1 MTRILLIQGHP
12 HPAADRQ
19 GHRLERAYVE
29 GAAQG
34 GHQVRILQIASLD
47 FARLRNSKK
56 LDRDSLLPMLQSARA
71 DILWAEHIVLFSPL
85 WLGMTPEGL
94 ADMLEQLTPD
104 HSSGPATRSARVVVT
119 SGLPA
124 MICRLLFRV
133 GALKAIRRHTLR
145 LIGMGQVQE
154 TLIGSTSSPVDRWV
168 NRLRDM
174 GREAA

>member
-47 FARLRNSKK
+47 FARLRNSQK
-56 LDRDSLLPMLQSARA
+56 LDRESLLPMLQSARD

-85 WLGMTPEGL
+85 WLGTTPQGL
-94 ADMLEQLTPD
+94 TEMLQQLAPD
-104 HSSGPATRSARVVVT
+104 YSTQPATRSARVVVT
-119 SGLPA
+119 SSLPA
-124 MICRLLFRV
+124 MICKLLFRV
-133 GALKAIRRHTLR
+133 GTLKAIRHHTLR

-174 GREAA
+174 GRSAA